1 MRGISRVRRVQY
13 CLRRDT
19 DIVRRK
25 TGAGKRAFQGRKS
38 ENWFSERLPRMGA
51 KKKYV

>member
-1 MRGISRVRRVQY
+1 MRGISRARRVQY
-13 CLRRDT
+13 CLRRNT

-25 TGAGKRAFQGRKS
+25 NGAGKRAFQVRKI
-38 ENWFSERLPRMGA
+38 ENWFSAVLAHMGA